1 MDTAAI
7 LHQLDWIVTSD
18 TSMAHLAGA
27 LARPTIVLL
36 GFTPDW
42 RWLLDRDDSP
52 WYPTAKL
59 VRQKTIGQWKSL
71 GQEAADILASQFR
84 KTDSPNP

>member
-1 MDTAAI
+1 
-7 LHQLDWIVTSD
+7 
-18 TSMAHLAGA
+18 
-27 LARPTIVLL
+27 L

-84 KTDSPNP
+84 KTDSTNP